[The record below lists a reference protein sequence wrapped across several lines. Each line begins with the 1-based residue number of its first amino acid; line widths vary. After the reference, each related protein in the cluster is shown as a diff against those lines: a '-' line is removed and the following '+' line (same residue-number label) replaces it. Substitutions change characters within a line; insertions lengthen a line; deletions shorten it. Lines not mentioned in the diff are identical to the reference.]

1 MVNYG
6 QWEETVFIEYL
17 FKKNA
22 KTTFQMKK
30 YTFLLFLLLAGCSS
44 EKTNVPIILDASKD
58 TTFVVEDNDNNH
70 VFLKYNIEGEL
81 DDSVKIEVSYFK
93 KATGNENVRLDIP
106 LQAGKVKIKDGIWD
120 FYADK
125 ALFTFKHLNNKKGR
139 LSIKA
144 SL

>member
-1 MVNYG
+1 
-6 QWEETVFIEYL
+6 
-17 FKKNA
+17 
-22 KTTFQMKK
+22 MKK

-44 EKTNVPIILDASKD
+44 KKTNVPIILDASKD
-58 TTFVVEDNDNNH
+58 TKFVVEDDDYNH

-106 LQAGKVKIKDGIWD
+106 VQAGKVKIKDGIWD
-120 FYADK
+120 FYAAK
-125 ALFTFKHLNNKKGR
+125 ALFTFKHLNNKKGK
-139 LSIKA
+139 LTIKA

>member
-1 MVNYG
+1 M
-6 QWEETVFIEYL
+6 
-17 FKKNA
+17 
-22 KTTFQMKK
+22 
-30 YTFLLFLLLAGCSS
+30 
-44 EKTNVPIILDASKD
+44 LDASKD
-58 TTFVVEDNDNNH
+58 TTFVVEDDDYNH

-81 DDSVKIEVSYFK
+81 DDSVKIEVSYYK

-120 FYADK
+120 FYAAK
-125 ALFTFKHLNNKKGR
+125 ALFTFKHLKNKKGR